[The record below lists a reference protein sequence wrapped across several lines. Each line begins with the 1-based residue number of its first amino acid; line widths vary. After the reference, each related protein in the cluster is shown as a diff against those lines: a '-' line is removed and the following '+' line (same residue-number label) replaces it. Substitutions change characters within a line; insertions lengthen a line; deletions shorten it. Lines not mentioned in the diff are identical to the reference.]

1 MEVDS
6 PSRAMSMDV
15 LPEEVEMADSGP
27 EESDGAIPVGAT
39 TAGAHVGHLSEL
51 SWPELGGLDLTK
63 VHKFALPK
71 GKRKK
76 TRTSKDE
83 HYDVVI
89 SE

>member
-1 MEVDS
+1 
-6 PSRAMSMDV
+6 MDV